1 MNFKDRQKKARIR
14 KWKIQR
20 QAKRFLKR
28 VRQSYRKMCQ
38 FALRPSTREKRA
50 KMELIINAK
59 GSLSGNT
66 VRNGN
71 TSALAIDRL
80 QKQIASLSDEN
91 SKLRSSLV
99 TAQEQICDTLER
111 FPNFKA
117 EKNIKVPIDGKV
129 HELENVVARN
139 CEKFRDLLGS
149 LNKHNV
155 KQLQDL
161 ARNGIFANRDKLY

>member
-1 MNFKDRQKKARIR
+1 M
-14 KWKIQR
+14 IQT
-20 QAKRFLKR
+20 
-28 VRQSYRKMCQ
+28 
-38 FALRPSTREKRA
+38 ALRPSTREKRA
-50 KMELIINAK
+50 KMELVINAK
-59 GSLSGNT
+59 GNLSGNT
-66 VRNGN
+66 VRQGN
-71 TSALAIDRL
+71 TSALAIDRM
-80 QKQIASLSDEN
+80 QKQIGSLSDEN

-99 TAQEQICDTLER
+99 TAQEQICETLER

-117 EKNIKVPIDGKV
+117 EKNVKVPVDGKV

-161 ARNGIFANRDKLY
+161 ARNGILAARDMLFKSDKYLGKAITRRNASVTWPSKSPRLSAKWKK